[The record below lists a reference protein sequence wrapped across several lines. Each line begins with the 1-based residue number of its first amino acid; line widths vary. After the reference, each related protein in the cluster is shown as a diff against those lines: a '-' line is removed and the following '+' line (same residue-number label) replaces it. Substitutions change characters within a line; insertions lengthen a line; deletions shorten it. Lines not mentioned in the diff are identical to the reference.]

1 MSKNNIKPQHV
12 LYSATYTEDVVQ
24 YARKVVGDFK
34 MFQMKKESLKLKGV
48 KNMKIKCQDAL
59 KDEFV

>member
-1 MSKNNIKPQHV
+1 M

-24 YARKVVGDFK
+24 YARKIVGDFK

-48 KNMKIKCQDAL
+48 KNLKIKCQDEM
-59 KDEFV
+59 KDEFVM